1 MTFTLLDDVQKIA
14 SHECFAITTSL
25 RWDPDR
31 SLLDSHPHA
40 LPLRYHQARLVASA
54 SAFKLHHLQ
63 STLSGE
69 AGFEHLQQHVTKH
82 TSQLQATPHKLTL
95 NCRADGTIDIVSS
108 PALPPLYSFL
118 LSAGPPPP
126 PSAVEAMIYVA
137 PHTTRA
143 SPFTAHKTVHR
154 PMYTAVR
161 MAAGIPAAPPTSE
174 EVLLYNEKDQV
185 TEASL
190 STVYF
195 WRNAQ
200 WVTPASSCGGNCGAS
215 RMLSLEQAWCVE
227 DVIMRKD
234 VRVDE
239 VVALSNGVRG
249 YWFAVVRQLS
259 HERT

>member
-1 MTFTLLDDVQKIA
+1 MTLTLLDDAQTIA
-14 SHECFAITTSL
+14 SHESFAITTSL
-25 RWDPDR
+25 RWQPDR

-40 LPLRYHQARLVASA
+40 LPLRYHQARLLASA
-54 SAFKLHHLQ
+54 RTFKLDPLR
-63 STLSGE
+63 SVLSGE
-69 AGFEHLQQHVTKH
+69 AGIEHLQLHVTKH

-137 PHTTRA
+137 PHTTCA
-143 SPFTAHKTVHR
+143 SPFTIHKTIHR
-154 PMYTAVR
+154 PMYNAVR
-161 MAAGIPAAPPTSE
+161 MVTGIAAAPPTSE

-200 WVTPASSCGGNCGAS
+200 WVTPASSCGGNHGAS
-215 RMLSLEQAWCVE
+215 RMLALEQAWCVE

-239 VVALSNGVRG
+239 VVAMSNGVRG
-249 YWFAVVRQLS
+249 FWFAVVKQLLQDS
-259 HERT
+259 T